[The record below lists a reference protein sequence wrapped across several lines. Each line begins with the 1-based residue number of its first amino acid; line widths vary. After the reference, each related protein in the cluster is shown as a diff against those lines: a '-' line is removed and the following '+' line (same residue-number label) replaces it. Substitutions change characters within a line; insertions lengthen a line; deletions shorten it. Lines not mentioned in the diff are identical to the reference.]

1 MRTSGSGLLRTL
13 ALGVVVVV
21 AAVFVLDRFHFDLPF
36 STKEKDYSAPPIL
49 LELKEMSELHSARA
63 DFEVVID
70 HEKDVQYMPAIL
82 AGERVQFVGVGSV
95 DAVVDLSS
103 LGEDAIVFDSKTNS
117 VVVTLPAPTLSAPVL
132 DHEQSHIMNR
142 DRGLFDRLSGLFSD
156 SPTGE
161 AALYEAASN
170 KMLDAAAQSGV
181 VEKAELHVEDL
192 LEDMILKLGVDHVD
206 VQFEAP
212 STR

>member
-1 MRTSGSGLLRTL
+1 MHKSGSGLLRTL

-36 STKEKDYSAPPIL
+36 TTKDKDYSAPPIL

-70 HEKDVQYMPAIL
+70 HEKDVQYMPSVL
-82 AGERVQFVGVGSV
+82 AGERVQFVAVGSV
-95 DAVVDLSS
+95 DAVVDLSGLS
-103 LGEDAIVFDSKTNS
+103 EDAIAFDSATNS

-142 DRGLFDRLSGLFSD
+142 DRGLINRLSGLFSD
-156 SPTGE
+156 NPTSE
-161 AALYEAASN
+161 AALYDAASD
-170 KMLDAAAQSGV
+170 KMLDAAAQSGL

-192 LEDMILKLGVDHVD
+192 LEEMILNLGVDHVD
-206 VQFEAP
+206 VDFQEPAI
-212 STR
+212 R

>member
-1 MRTSGSGLLRTL
+1 M
-13 ALGVVVVV
+13 
-21 AAVFVLDRFHFDLPF
+21 LDRFDFDLPF
-36 STKEKDYSAPPIL
+36 TTKEKDYSAPPIL

-82 AGERVQFVGVGSV
+82 AGERVQFVAVGSV
-95 DAVVDLSS
+95 DAVVDLSG
-103 LGEDAIVFDSKTNS
+103 LGEDAIEFDPETNS

-132 DHEQSHIMNR
+132 DHDLSHVMNR
-142 DRGLFDRLSGLFSD
+142 DRGLFDRLSGFFSD

-161 AALYEAASN
+161 AALYDAASD

-181 VEKAELHVEDL
+181 VEKAEVHVEDL
-192 LEDMILKLGVDHVD
+192 LEDMILSMGVDHVE
-206 VQFEAP
+206 VEFVEP
-212 STR
+212 SIR